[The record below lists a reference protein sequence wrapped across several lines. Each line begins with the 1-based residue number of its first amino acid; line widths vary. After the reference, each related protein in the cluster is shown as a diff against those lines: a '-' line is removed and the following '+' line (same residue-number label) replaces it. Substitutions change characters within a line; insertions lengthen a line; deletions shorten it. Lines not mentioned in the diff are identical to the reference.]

1 MNTHR
6 SEAAG
11 ARRSSPP
18 PFLVKD
24 CALVPIS
31 TGRKAYNLRELRDH
45 LMEVEAASIYNHFW
59 GGRLR
64 AVFDELEYNN
74 DFAAWVKRGLDD
86 LTLAERLAVIDPA
99 DYASLEDLR
108 QALID
113 VVEQRL
119 DEQEYLPWAKR
130 DDPFVFIRSQ
140 MVVFDTDIRVE
151 HPRDMA
157 DALVRFS
164 PGSIFYHAI
173 DARQRREDGLDD
185 FRVWVDE
192 FGPVFRPLRE
202 ALDTIDPYFLTLS
215 DLRNRLMEEFA
226 RHGGE
231 VGR

>member
-1 MNTHR
+1 
-6 SEAAG
+6 
-11 ARRSSPP
+11 
-18 PFLVKD
+18 
-24 CALVPIS
+24 
-31 TGRKAYNLRELRDH
+31 
-45 LMEVEAASIYNHFW
+45 
-59 GGRLR
+59 
-64 AVFDELEYNN
+64 
-74 DFAAWVKRGLDD
+74 LDD

-108 QALID
+108 QALIG

-119 DEQEYLPWAKR
+119 DEPEYLPWAKR

-140 MVVFDTDIRVE
+140 MVVFDTDMAVE

-185 FRVWVDE
+185 FRAWVDE
-192 FGPVFRPLRE
+192 FGPPFRPLRE
-202 ALDTIDPYFLTLS
+202 ALDAIDPYFLTLG
-215 DLRNRLMEEFA
+215 DLRNRLIEEFA

-231 VGR
+231 VGRGPEAPSSLRNPEPPWKITPAARARERWPSFSSWRAPCGARRWYTSTPPGKGAAWRRFSTRWCR